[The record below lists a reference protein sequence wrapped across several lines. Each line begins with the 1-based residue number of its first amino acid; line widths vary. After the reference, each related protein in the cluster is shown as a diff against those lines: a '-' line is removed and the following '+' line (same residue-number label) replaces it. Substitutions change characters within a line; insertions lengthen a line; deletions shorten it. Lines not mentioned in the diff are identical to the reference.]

1 MGDEL
6 EAIRRRRLEE
16 LQRQQTQVDE
26 RDQMAELDA
35 QKQSVMRQILTP
47 EARERLNRLK
57 MTKQGLVEQIES
69 QLIVLA
75 QNGRVAGK
83 IDDAQLKKL
92 LSKAMPKKRDIQITR
107 R

>member
-6 EAIRRRRLEE
+6 EAIRKRRLEE
-16 LQRQQTQVDE
+16 LQGQQAQIDE
-26 RDQMAELDA
+26 QDQMAELDA
-35 QKQSVMRQILTP
+35 QKQAVMRQILTP

-57 MTKQGLVEQIES
+57 MTKADLVEQIES
-69 QLIVLA
+69 QLIALA
-75 QNGRVAGK
+75 QSGRVRGK

>member
-1 MGDEL
+1 MDDEL
-6 EAIRRRRLEE
+6 EAIRRRRLDE
-16 LQRQQTQVDE
+16 LQRQQMQVDE
-26 RDQMAELDA
+26 HDQMAELEA
-35 QKQSVMRQILTP
+35 QKQLVMRQILTP

-57 MTKQGLVEQIES
+57 MTRADLVNQIES
-69 QLIVLA
+69 QLILLA
-75 QNGRVAGK
+75 KSGRVRGK

>member
-1 MGDEL
+1 MDDEL
-6 EAIRRRRLEE
+6 EAIRRRRLDE
-16 LQRQQTQVDE
+16 LQRQQMEVDE
-26 RDQMAELDA
+26 HDQMAELEA
-35 QKQSVMRQILTP
+35 QKQLVMRQILTP

-57 MTKQGLVEQIES
+57 MTRADLVNQIES
-69 QLIVLA
+69 QLILLA
-75 QNGRVAGK
+75 KSGRVRGK

>member
-35 QKQSVMRQILTP
+35 QKQAVMRQILTP

-69 QLIVLA
+69 QLIALS
-75 QNGRVAGK
+75 QSGRVRGM

-92 LSKAMPKKRDIQITR
+92 LIKAIPKKRDIQITR

>member
-1 MGDEL
+1 MDDEL
-6 EAIRRRRLEE
+6 EAIRRRRLDE
-16 LQRQQTQVDE
+16 LQRQQMQVDE
-26 RDQMAELDA
+26 HDQMAELEA

-57 MTKQGLVEQIES
+57 MTRADLVNQIES
-69 QLIVLA
+69 QLILLA
-75 QNGRVAGK
+75 KSGRVRGK

-92 LSKAMPKKRDIQITR
+92 LSKAMPRKRDIQITR

>member
-1 MGDEL
+1 MDDGL

-26 RDQMAELDA
+26 RDQMAELEA

-69 QLIVLA
+69 QLIALS
-75 QNGRVAGK
+75 QSGRVQGM

-92 LSKAMPKKRDIQITR
+92 LSKAIPKKRDIQITR

>member
-1 MGDEL
+1 MDDEL
-6 EAIRRRRLEE
+6 EAIRRRRLDE
-16 LQRQQTQVDE
+16 LQRQQMEVDE
-26 RDQMAELDA
+26 HDQMAELEA
-35 QKQSVMRQILTP
+35 QKQSVIRQILTP

-57 MTKQGLVEQIES
+57 MTRADLVNQIES
-69 QLIVLA
+69 QLILLA
-75 QNGRVAGK
+75 KSGRVRGK